1 MKGRNQFL
9 MLIREVKRK
18 LVKQH
23 FFSAVQ
29 YVFFFTA
36 AVIFLVSLAARWFIM
51 MNFIWWVLVPAVLT
65 AAAVLYYWVKNRPGD
80 KKAVHLY
87 DQAVRENRVATAYD
101 FLEDTNGLAL
111 LQRQEAVTKMKKKK
125 QEVLDSRKL
134 RFHWKECGAAL
145 LLVCGTT
152 ASVLFPGGQM
162 LVAGDLQANKQ
173 MLKKVGENLEKL
185 EEQEDDQLEKI
196 VNDLKE
202 QLEEME
208 TAEAA
213 LEELLLA
220 EALLEEMKLELEMSE
235 EQLQH
240 HTEELEKSGFNELAE
255 ALKTLHES
263 ALNEAAADIRNE
275 IGELTQE
282 ERQALA
288 DLFEQLSGESAGSP
302 AELTDEELFEMLEKL
317 EEQLLEQLFAGRTL
331 SDLES
336 LQEQLQQAATSL
348 NASMANAGLSENRP
362 LTFASASSGSPSAGV
377 NPSAGQGSSNGESG
391 TEGSGSGG
399 NNGSAGEGSGSGN
412 GQGQGQSGGS
422 GSGGIGSGAGGR
434 GAGSGQGPRELVTVP
449 ERISGQENVEGDQG
463 ETGSGSG
470 ERYESETAPVLK
482 GTVRPYRE
490 VIGEYE
496 ANYRE
501 SVDRMQLPGY
511 LEGVVRDY
519 FSELNVEEE

>member
-1 MKGRNQFL
+1 MDGKNQFL

-23 FFSAVQ
+23 FFSAAQ
-29 YVFFFTA
+29 YMFLFTA
-36 AVIFLVSLAARWFIM
+36 AVIFLVSLAARWLVLV
-51 MNFIWWVLVPAVLT
+51 NVIWWTLVPAFFT
-65 AAAVLYYWVKNRPGD
+65 AAAVMYHWVKNSPGD
-80 KKAVHLY
+80 KKAIHLY

-101 FLEDTNGLAL
+101 FLGETNGLAL
-111 LQRQEAVTKMKKKK
+111 LQRQEAVTEMKRKK
-125 QEVLDSRKL
+125 QVVLDSRKL
-134 RFHWKECGAAL
+134 KFHWKECGAAL

-152 ASVLFPGGQM
+152 ASVLFPSEQM
-162 LVAGDLQANKQ
+162 LVAADLQANKQ
-173 MLKKVGENLEKL
+173 MLKMVGEDLENL
-185 EEQEDDQLEKI
+185 EEQEDDQLDEV
-196 VNDLKE
+196 VNELKE
-202 QLEEME
+202 QLEEKE

-235 EQLQH
+235 EQLQQYA
-240 HTEELEKSGFNELAE
+240 EALKKSGFNELAK

-317 EEQLLEQLFAGRTL
+317 EEQLAQLMEEALTLEALA
-331 SDLES
+331 S
-336 LQEQLQQAATSL
+336 LQEQLQQAATAL
-348 NASMANAGLSENRP
+348 NTSMANAGLSENRP

-377 NPSAGQGSSNGESG
+377 NPPAGQGGSNDESG

-399 NNGSAGEGSGSGN
+399 NSGSAGQGSGSGP
-412 GQGQGQSGGS
+412 GQGQGQGGGS
-422 GSGGIGSGAGGR
+422 GSGGSGSGAGGR

-519 FSELNVEEE
+519 FSELNMEEE